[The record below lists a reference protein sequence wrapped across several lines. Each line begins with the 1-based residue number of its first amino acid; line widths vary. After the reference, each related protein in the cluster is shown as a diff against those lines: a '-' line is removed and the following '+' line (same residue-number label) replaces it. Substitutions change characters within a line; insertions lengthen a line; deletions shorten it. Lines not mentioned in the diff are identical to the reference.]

1 MSYCALPGRTPGKG
15 WLRKSVFPVTIL
27 FALLLIAVPATART
41 GSIRAI
47 DNADTIFLYEE
58 NLDISGLRSGA
69 NPVTLLRKFVYDK
82 PGKAILQEITVQDDA
97 SFTVYASSVGGELGI
112 YYGYNPTDGNTGKYV
127 RIDEPK
133 VEIDAVLADPYHTD
147 SIEGLNIP
155 DTTRVAFKV
164 IAPRVAAS
172 YRYGTVYPATVDIVV
187 TTPGGAELNIFQ
199 GRDFRGLNISSTEF
213 YTDDPVRPGA
223 FTFEGLEQGM
233 YRVQAKWRTPTTF
246 DSQAPD
252 SNTLSWN
259 IGGSTTATTTPTTPT
274 PQPTTPATTPITP
287 SVTDTSTH
295 TLATTEATTAPPVT
309 TPATTPAT
317 TEPAATPAALEP
329 VLALGAVALLAL
341 ALGQRAP

>member
-1 MSYCALPGRTPGKG
+1 M
-15 WLRKSVFPVTIL
+15 IL
-27 FALLLIAVPATART
+27 AVPATART

-47 DNADTIFLYEE
+47 DIADTIFLYEE

-69 NPVTLLRKFVYDK
+69 NPVTALRRYVDDT
-82 PGKAILQEITVQDDA
+82 PGKAVLQEIPVQDDT
-97 SFTVYASSVGGELGI
+97 SFTVYESSVAGVLGI
-112 YYGYNPTDGNTGKYV
+112 YYAYNPTDGNTGRYV
-127 RIDEPK
+127 RIDEPR

-213 YTDDPVRPGA
+213 YTDDPGRPGA
-223 FTFEGLEQGM
+223 FTFEGLEKGM

-252 SNTLSWN
+252 SNILSWN
-259 IGGSTTATTTPTTPT
+259 IGGPTPVTATTTA
-274 PQPTTPATTPITP
+274 ATTPLTP
-287 SVTDTSTH
+287 SVTGTTTH
-295 TLATTEATTAPPVT
+295 TVATTTEATTAPPT
-309 TPATTPAT
+309 APPT
-317 TEPAATPAALEP
+317 PAATTAAPSPTPAPGELVVP
-329 VLALGAVALLAL
+329 LAAAGILLL
-341 ALGQRAP
+341 TMGRWRGR